1 MWTILSA
8 IPFPQ
13 LDPVFFRLGPIAVRW
28 YGLAYLTGFAFAYW
42 GLSRQIRSGR
52 LRLTNA
58 NLSELVGWSV
68 AGVIIGGRLGWW
80 LFYHRS
86 SGAFEPWYE
95 PLAVWHGGMSFHGG
109 LIGVIL
115 VTAIWAWRRQLPA
128 LHIAD
133 ALALVTPVG
142 LLFGRLANF
151 INAELVG
158 RPTEMPWGVIFPGEL
173 FARHPSQLYEALLEG
188 PVLLLCLWWYSRWRQ
203 VESTKNAGRV
213 AGAFLLLYG
222 TFRFAVEFTRQPD
235 EQLGYIAFGWLTMGQ
250 LLSAGLVLLG
260 IGLVAW
266 KSVRP
271 RTHDQPVQSQAS
283 AAILSSRRNWRTR
296 KT

>member
-13 LDPVFFRLGPIAVRW
+13 LDPVLFRLGPIAVRW
-28 YGLAYLTGFAFAYW
+28 YGLAYIAGFAFAYW
-42 GLSRQIRSGR
+42 GLCRQIRSGR
-52 LRLTNA
+52 LRLTHE
-58 NLSELVGWSV
+58 NLSGLLGWAV
-68 AGVIIGGRLGWW
+68 AGVIVGGRLGWW

-86 SGAFEPWYE
+86 SGAIEPWYE

-115 VTAIWAWRRQLPA
+115 VTAAWAWRRQLPA
-128 LHIAD
+128 MHIAD

-142 LLFGRLANF
+142 LFFGRLANF

-158 RPTEMPWGVIFPGEL
+158 RPTEMPWGVVFPGEA
-173 FARHPSQLYEALLEG
+173 FARHPSQLYEAILEG
-188 PVLLLCLWWYSRWRQ
+188 PVLLLCLWWFARGRQ
-203 VESTKNAGRV
+203 EQFGRGTGQI

-222 TFRFAVEFTRQPD
+222 IFRFAVEFSRQPD

-250 LLSAGLVLLG
+250 LLSVGLLLIG
-260 IGLVAW
+260 IGLATRRL
-266 KSVRP
+266 VRF
-271 RTHDQPVQSQAS
+271 RGS
-283 AAILSSRRNWRTR
+283 AAPSHSNLPANRSEREQARS
-296 KT
+296 